1 LKPVVGD
8 EVYRIAGEALRNALR
23 HAAARQIAVEI
34 RYEDRRFRVRVRDD
48 GRGFDQKAVPREQ
61 PDSHFGL
68 RGMHERAEKIGG
80 GLDVWSKLGVG
91 TEIVLSIPAA
101 IAYAPS
107 GVEPDP
113 RSSGGDG
120 RNEAVPAPTLNPVG
134 QQD

>member
-1 LKPVVGD
+1 VGD

-23 HAAARQIAVEI
+23 HAAAQHIAVEI
-34 RYEDRRFRVRVRDD
+34 RYDDRRFRVRVRDD
-48 GRGFDQKAVPREQ
+48 GRGFDQQAVRRDQ
-61 PDSHFGL
+61 PAGHFGL

-91 TEIVLSIPAA
+91 TEIVLTIPAA

-107 GVEPDP
+107 GAGTEP
-113 RSSGGDG
+113 RSSGDDRGD
-120 RNEAVPAPTLNPVG
+120 EAVPATTLNPVG